1 MISTKS
7 KLGLVL
13 GLSLLACGLS
23 VSGRSSATVIL
34 TGDADFGPNSVI
46 RDVDNARDFLR
57 LDFTTP
63 YTYEEI
69 IYLTEVGFAGDFQGW
84 RVASQAQ
91 LEELGVSAGIVHGS
105 ADPAVIA
112 RATELR
118 DWFCETCVNSSY
130 IAVYARGLLRDS
142 VIQQPEGVDE
152 VVQLAFSIGELG
164 SGESHEADFHVSGWG
179 RDFWPNEEIFLV
191 REPATLPES
200 VASAWCSYGNYHPAC
215 WWYHHWEPG
224 LFYPWV
230 YGRFPYPRPYSYGGY
245 RHPTYGWFPHRR
257 PYSYGG
263 YRQPSFA
270 W

>member
-1 MISTKS
+1 MISTNS

-13 GLSLLACGLS
+13 GLSLLACGLL
-23 VSGRSSATVIL
+23 VSGRSSATVTL
-34 TGDADFGPNSVI
+34 TDDARFGANSVI
-46 RDVDNARDFLR
+46 RDVDNGRDFLR

-84 RVASQAQ
+84 RVASQDQ
-91 LEELGVSAGIVHGS
+91 LEELGVSAGIVQGS
-105 ADPAVIA
+105 TDPTIIA

-118 DWFCETCVNSSY
+118 DWFCESCVNSSSTHV
-130 IAVYARGLLRDS
+130 AARGLLRDS
-142 VIQQPEGVDE
+142 IIEQPEGVDE
-152 VVQLAFSIGELG
+152 VVQVAFSIGERV
-164 SGESHEADFHVSGWG
+164 SAEPHEADFLVSGWG

-200 VASAWCSYGNYHPAC
+200 EAFAWCRYGNNHPSC
-215 WWYHHWEPG
+215 WWYYHWEPG

-230 YGRFPYPRPYSYGGY
+230 YGRFPYPRPHGYGGY
-245 RHPTYGWFPHRR
+245 HQPTYGWFPYRR
-257 PYSYGG
+257 PYRYGG